1 MTSKLPKKPVVPGH
15 NYTVTFGVR
24 QTEKI
29 EKAANIV
36 NETPRNFIEK
46 ATVDK
51 VKTIKLKNTFGGS

>member
-1 MTSKLPKKPVVPGH
+1 MPVPGH